1 TRTSAA
7 IKLNEGDRVLLT
19 ELLGE
24 NMQLALQSEEGYF
37 LRFGADEIPEK
48 KKAAVGVRAMKL
60 SDTDSLTGAWLF
72 AKGTEQVITYK
83 EKEIALQKLKL
94 SGRDQ
99 KGTKIRV

>member
-1 TRTSAA
+1 
-7 IKLNEGDRVLLT
+7 
-19 ELLGE
+19 
-24 NMQLALQSEEGYF
+24 
-37 LRFGADEIPEK
+37 
-48 KKAAVGVRAMKL
+48 MKL
-60 SDTDSLTGAWLF
+60 SDTDCLTGAWLF

>member
-1 TRTSAA
+1 
-7 IKLNEGDRVLLT
+7 
-19 ELLGE
+19 
-24 NMQLALQSEEGYF
+24 
-37 LRFGADEIPEK
+37 
-48 KKAAVGVRAMKL
+48 MKL